1 MTPMAQSTSSV
12 IPRSNF
18 ESMTD
23 STFNSATATVDE
35 DRDSPTERH
44 GVSDRCEDRETRV
57 LPDEFEEVFE
67 HLRSLTFFREG
78 SGVRKIDDESGVAIN
93 PANLVVDDHCATK
106 WDRVSEDTRHHHGA
120 ERSAGSL

>member
-23 STFNSATATVDE
+23 STLNSATVD
-35 DRDSPTERH
+35 
-44 GVSDRCEDRETRV
+44 EDRETRV

-67 HLRSLTFFREG
+67 H
-78 SGVRKIDDESGVAIN
+78 
-93 PANLVVDDHCATK
+93 
-106 WDRVSEDTRHHHGA
+106 
-120 ERSAGSL
+120 